1 MKIKILAII
10 ALLSALLPGF
20 FSQANAQTVNFCQN
34 NLGANPY
41 RGPGAYTD
49 PATSSPIW
57 NLFPSGGSTS
67 GYANNSTGN
76 PTLTTFSISS
86 YAYYGWYS
94 GQTRATNAPYY
105 LLGGFAHSSA
115 LTFSYNNVPQ
125 GVYSVYLIAQGGDGS
140 WRGGAFSLAAA
151 NGGSADGGITTA
163 FNGGNTPNSFIEGQN
178 YVRFNGVVPDA
189 NGNITV
195 NEATTWW
202 STDEVDLNGAQLVF
216 VSALQNAWDTS
227 PNSAN
232 LNTANWTSGTTP
244 GSGTATPVSVSSL
257 YFGVSSQTSL
267 VNDFGSGFNIAGLT
281 FNSGA
286 STYTMSGSVSN
297 NLTGNITNNS
307 TSLQTI
313 NFPMTLTANRTVTLT
328 SGGGNVALGGVISD
342 GGSGYG
348 LTTTGNGKLTLNGLE
363 TYAGNTTVGS
373 GTTLTV
379 GSSGELYSASW
390 TPGAV
395 ITVNSGGTFQVN
407 GWGYG
412 RPGGP
417 GDIGISAGNIV
428 VNGGTIEYL
437 GDGSGSPSFWEQWF
451 SIGTGGCTLKA
462 SGSATWQMWG
472 FNNYENTISIPS
484 GQNLTLAGAGNGYI
498 SQLITGSGN
507 IVMNGTGTWTLDSA
521 TNTYSGNTAVNSGTL
536 LVNANNSGSSSAYT
550 VASSATLGGSGT
562 IGGNVTFSSGA
573 NALFNSGST
582 LAVSGSLTLNANTV
596 KLNLPSNLGAGTYTL
611 ATYNT
616 SGSSGSFS
624 ATPAVLSGS
633 FAANTT
639 NYITTAGGQVNLHVL
654 NLYTLTYAAGANGSL
669 SGTTSQ
675 TVVSGN
681 SGSAVTATPNTGYH
695 FVNWSDSSTVNPRT
709 DASVSGNISVTA
721 NFAINTYAIT
731 ATQSANGMISPGGS
745 TNVNYGGSQT
755 YTITPDTGYS
765 VDTVTVDGSSVTPA
779 TSYTFSNVTATHSI
793 TATYAPNNYTLI
805 YNGGANGTING
816 VATQMVAYL
825 TSGSA
830 VTAVANPGYGFANW
844 SDGVTTATRTD
855 TALIGGTNVTA
866 TYTNNTYTL
875 TYAGGAGGSISGST
889 NQTVAYL
896 TSGSAVTAVASN
908 GYAFT
913 SWSDGLTTS
922 NRTDTALIGGTNV
935 TASFVSTCT
944 SPAIVGGID
953 PDSATLT
960 AFSPL
965 VLTLTNV
972 TGSADLAYQW
982 RSNSV
987 AILNAT
993 NSSYTNLSVVVT
1005 DAGNYDCV
1013 VTNDCGAVTSSV
1025 VVVAIN
1031 PVTPIVETATTASA
1045 ITYGQSLSS
1054 SIITVGSFTNALG
1067 AAVVI
1072 SSYGFVNSSIAPNA
1086 GTTNVAVYYLPTDST
1101 NYVNVTNTVSVVVS
1115 PATLSITANN
1125 DNKVYGQTKTYGAGS
1140 TNFTSSGLQNSETIG
1155 SVTITATS
1163 SPTNGTA
1170 ATDNVGSYVLTPS
1183 AATGGSFNPA
1193 NYSISYNPGTL
1204 SVIPASTFV
1213 GASSSE
1219 NPSGYKDNITYTAT
1233 LPTDATGNVVFSSA
1247 TGAFSTNAASGGS
1260 AMSLAINSLLRG
1272 TNVITI
1278 SYLGDPN
1285 YLASSTNLSQVVTN
1299 HPPEANVMAVTRT
1312 AGLALIIKL
1321 SDIATNWSDAD
1332 GDTIELTSVT
1342 MQSTNGVNLFPLNWS
1357 TNLDGSIVTTNG
1369 YAYIGYTNS
1378 PNVND
1383 QISYGISDG
1392 FGGTNIGY
1400 VNIVIQGSV
1409 TGTNSITAYN
1419 FTSPGSNTVTAYGIP
1434 YFSYILERSTNL
1446 SSPVWV
1452 DVQTNQAAPNGVI
1465 NMVDLFMDLGGIKP
1479 SPAFYQLKWQP

>member
-624 ATPAVLSGS
+624 ATPTVLSGS

-639 NYITTAGGQVNLHVL
+639 NYITTGSGHVNLVVA
-654 NLYTLTYAAGANGSL
+654 NLYTLAYAAGANGSL
-669 SGTTSQ
+669 SGATSQ

-681 SGSAVTATPNTGYH
+681 NGSAVTAVPNTGYH
-695 FVNWSDSSTVNPRT
+695 FVNWSDSSTANPRT
-709 DASVSGNISVTA
+709 DSSVSGNISVTA
-721 NFAINTYAIT
+721 NFAINSYMVSFDSKGGSAVSSQSVNYNATATQPTTPTKTGYTFAGWYSDSGLNSAFSFSTAIT
-731 ATQSANGMISPGGS
+731 A
-745 TNVNYGGSQT
+745 
-755 YTITPDTGYS
+755 DTTLY
-765 VDTVTVDGSSVTPA
+765 A
-779 TSYTFSNVTATHSI
+779 KWTATLTVPNLTFTNAPGIARII
-793 TATYAPNNYTLI
+793 TLAEIQA
-805 YNGGANGTING
+805 A
-816 VATQMVAYL
+816 
-825 TSGSA
+825 
-830 VTAVANPGYGFANW
+830 
-844 SDGVTTATRTD
+844 
-855 TALIGGTNVTA
+855 
-866 TYTNNTYTL
+866 
-875 TYAGGAGGSISGST
+875 
-889 NQTVAYL
+889 
-896 TSGSAVTAVASN
+896 
-908 GYAFT
+908 
-913 SWSDGLTTS
+913 GLTT
-922 NRTDTALIGGTNV
+922 AV
-935 TASFVSTCT
+935 P
-944 SPAIVGGID
+944 SP
-953 PDSATLT
+953 
-960 AFSPL
+960 
-965 VLTLTNV
+965 
-972 TGSADLAYQW
+972 
-982 RSNSV
+982 
-987 AILNAT
+987 
-993 NSSYTNLSVVVT
+993 
-1005 DAGNYDCV
+1005 
-1013 VTNDCGAVTSSV
+1013 
-1025 VVVAIN
+1025 
-1031 PVTPIVETATTASA
+1031 
-1045 ITYGQSLSS
+1045 TYS
-1054 SIITVGSFTNALG
+1054 ITVGQTSNGGTVITN
-1067 AAVVI
+1067 
-1072 SSYGFVNSSIAPNA
+1072 SA
-1086 GTTNVAVYYLPTDST
+1086 GT
-1101 NYVNVTNTVSVVVS
+1101 
-1115 PATLSITANN
+1115 
-1125 DNKVYGQTKTYGAGS
+1125 
-1140 TNFTSSGLQNSETIG
+1140 
-1155 SVTITATS
+1155 
-1163 SPTNGTA
+1163 
-1170 ATDNVGSYVLTPS
+1170 
-1183 AATGGSFNPA
+1183 
-1193 NYSISYNPGTL
+1193 
-1204 SVIPASTFV
+1204 
-1213 GASSSE
+1213 
-1219 NPSGYKDNITYTAT
+1219 
-1233 LPTDATGNVVFSSA
+1233 
-1247 TGAFSTNAASGGS
+1247 
-1260 AMSLAINSLLRG
+1260 M
-1272 TNVITI
+1272 
-1278 SYLGDPN
+1278 
-1285 YLASSTNLSQVVTN
+1285 
-1299 HPPEANVMAVTRT
+1299 
-1312 AGLALIIKL
+1312 IK
-1321 SDIATNWSDAD
+1321 
-1332 GDTIELTSVT
+1332 
-1342 MQSTNGVNLFPLNWS
+1342 
-1357 TNLDGSIVTTNG
+1357 
-1369 YAYIGYTNS
+1369 YTNS
-1378 PNVND
+1378 P
-1383 QISYGISDG
+1383 SFAPTSDSFQYTVFDG
-1392 FGGTNIGY
+1392 HASVSGTVTIY
-1400 VNIVIQGSV
+1400 FASV
-1409 TGTNSITAYN
+1409 TGPPLTPTLDGDNHPVIS
-1419 FTSPGSNTVTAYGIP
+1419 FHGIP
-1434 YFSYILERSTNL
+1434 GYSYHIQRATTLGPPADWT
-1446 SSPVWV
+1446 
-1452 DVQTNQAAPNGVI
+1452 DVQPVTIVNSDGSYSWTDTSKTVPPNNVYYR
-1465 NMVDLFMDLGGIKP
+1465 LSYP
-1479 SPAFYQLKWQP
+1479 